1 MSKTCVVSDLHLF
14 CKRSEAHL
22 HVDALEQAISE
33 SDRCVLNGDIVDFRW
48 SVFESE
54 ERTVREAIAW
64 LEDLVSRYPHC
75 TFHYVF
81 GNHDSVLPFIK
92 KVEDLAANTPNLSC
106 HHDLLR
112 LNSTVF
118 LHGDVV
124 DRKMTQA
131 EFEAARQIWHLD
143 RKRGRL
149 VNRLYDLAFLLG
161 AHRTVPRIV
170 FPRKAVAERLVHY
183 LEDVGHGPD
192 SGVTDVYYGHTHVA
206 VRGYFYEGMYFHNG
220 GAPMRKLGF
229 SILRARI

>member
-22 HVDALEQAISE
+22 HADAFEEAVSE
-33 SDRCVLNGDIVDFRW
+33 SDRCVLNGDIIDFRW

-64 LEDLVSRYPHC
+64 LKGLVSRHPHC
-75 TFHYVF
+75 QFHYVF
-81 GNHDSVLPFIK
+81 GNHDSVRSFID
-92 KVEDLAANTPNLSC
+92 KVEALAARTPNLSC

-118 LHGDVV
+118 LHGDVA
-124 DRKMTQA
+124 DRKVTQA
-131 EFEAARQIWHLD
+131 EFQAARRVWHFD

-149 VNRLYDLAFLLG
+149 VNRVYDVAFWLG
-161 AHRTVPRIV
+161 AHRAVPRIV
-170 FPRKAVAERLVHY
+170 FPRRAVAERLVHY
-183 LEDVGHGPD
+183 LEDVGHGRD

-206 VRGYFYEGMYFHNG
+206 VRGYFYDGMYFHNG
-220 GAPMRKLGF
+220 GAPMPKLGF
-229 SILRARI
+229 SILRAKV